1 MAQNEGERPKVEL
14 IHPAEL
20 VKAPP
25 VPVPGIKVEAN
36 VYVTMRDGVK
46 LAVDVY
52 LPEQDGKYPALLS
65 LALQQGHSAQA
76 AALEPRDRK
85 RCDVV
90 LRAERLCAC
99 DRAGPRRRAQPG
111 LVALVR

>member
-52 LPEQDGKYPALLS
+52 LPEQNGKYPALLS
-65 LALQQGHSAQA
+65 LSPYNKDIQ
-76 AALEPRDRK
+76 RK
-85 RCDVV
+85 PPHWSH
-90 LRAERLCAC
+90 AIE
-99 DRAGPRRRAQPG
+99 
-111 LVALVR
+111 